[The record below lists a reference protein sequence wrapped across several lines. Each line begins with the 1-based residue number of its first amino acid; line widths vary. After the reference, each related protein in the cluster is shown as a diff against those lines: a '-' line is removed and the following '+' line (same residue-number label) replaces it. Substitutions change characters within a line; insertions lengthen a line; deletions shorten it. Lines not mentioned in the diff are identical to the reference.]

1 MINKLNN
8 YLDRF
13 SCWNWL
19 NKLVYSWL
27 IDDSNKFC
35 PTESKQ
41 WWSTNSA
48 RMKVNSTQSLLECIE
63 SKNMIFIIVIGVF
76 EHSRWCTWINKQMQ
90 QHSEQHWH
98 CFRWNSPIIF
108 RLSRGLFGSSEKTR
122 TLMICISISTDQ
134 MLERIIPL
142 NFLPPN

>member
-63 SKNMIFIIVIGVF
+63 SKNMIFIIVIGVL
-76 EHSRWCTWINKQMQ
+76 EHSRWCTWINKQML
-90 QHSEQHWH
+90 QHSE
-98 CFRWNSPIIF
+98 
-108 RLSRGLFGSSEKTR
+108 LSTLPHLFDKSQNAYISHGPHQSDFNMTYLTKYWSDVEK
-122 TLMICISISTDQ
+122 D
-134 MLERIIPL
+134 
-142 NFLPPN
+142 NFIKFLHLILV